1 MKRKDNN
8 LGLSI
13 NTLKES
19 AIEMMEKCEIIVEKS
34 VQAMV
39 DKDIEASRK
48 IIVMDDEIDD
58 LRGYIREQIIELIA
72 LRQPLAKD
80 LRTIYAL
87 SIMSTELERIGD
99 YAVNIAME
107 TIKIGEDEYVEELID
122 IPKMKNVSMS
132 MLANAKEAFKNND
145 TKLAHATAL
154 EDDIIDELY
163 NEVYVDC
170 IAAMNR
176 DKKNI
181 SQAVRLL
188 LVGRFLERIGDH
200 VTNICEMIIYSI
212 KGEMIE
218 LD

>member
-1 MKRKDNN
+1 MKKNDNN

-13 NTLKES
+13 NSLKNS
-19 AIEMMEKCEIIVEKS
+19 AIEMMGKCEVIVEKS
-34 VQAMV
+34 VKAMV
-39 DKDIEASRK
+39 DKDVEASRK

-122 IPKMKNVSMS
+122 IPKMKNVSMA
-132 MLANAKEAFKNND
+132 MLKNAKEAFKNND
-145 TKLAHATAL
+145 AKLAQATAL

-170 IAAMNR
+170 IAAMHRNE
-176 DKKNI
+176 KNI

-200 VTNICEMIIYSI
+200 ITNICEMIIYSI

>member
-1 MKRKDNN
+1 MKRNDNN

-13 NTLKES
+13 NSLKET
-19 AIEMMEKCEIIVEKS
+19 AVEMIVKCEVIVEEA
-34 VQAMV
+34 VNAMV
-39 DKDIEASRK
+39 AKDIEKSK
-48 IIVMDDEIDD
+48 EIIGLDDDIDD

-72 LRQPLAKD
+72 LRQPMAKD

-122 IPKMKNVSMS
+122 IPKMKRVSMD
-132 MLANAKEAFKNND
+132 MLKNAKMAFMNSD
-145 TKLAHATAL
+145 VKLAHKTAL
-154 EDDIIDELY
+154 QDDIIDDLY
-163 NEVYVDC
+163 NEVYIDC
-170 IAAMNR
+170 ISAMHR
-176 DKKNI
+176 DKRNI
-181 SQAVRLL
+181 AQAVR
-188 LVGRFLERIGDH
+188 DH

-212 KGEMIE
+212 KGEMLE